1 MNILEPGGDQAL
13 IREKLLKGALLV
25 ACLCSHRCPKCES
38 WWPMFGAVAD
48 RRKEDCFVWIEVDDH
63 PDLVAEVPFLTRFP
77 VLLVQSEDSIRFF
90 AVLRDPE
97 SDLPTRRLLEEA
109 LSPDRDTFTGPDPC
123 IREFLME

>member
-1 MNILEPGGDQAL
+1 MNILEPDADQAL

-38 WWPMFGAVAD
+38 WWPLFGAVAD
-48 RRKEDCFVWIEVDDH
+48 TRKEDCFVWIEVDDH

-77 VLLVQSEDSIRFF
+77 VLLVQSEEQIHFF
-90 AVLRDPE
+90 DVLRDPR
-97 SDLPTRRLLEEA
+97 SDLPTRQRLEEA
-109 LSPDRDTFTGPDPC
+109 LSPEQDRFKGPDPC